1 METKKTINI
10 NKNYFKVSPSNTS
23 LKKPRERKEKPKLNK
38 TKVNSMKK
46 NIMERVRRH
55 QESNKAIKENSSSDI
70 LEIKDDFSESLNYL
84 KLVKDKI
91 QKNKTLK
98 RPKKRPVINNSV
110 NVNINTPVT
119 LEDTN
124 KDKENTVSNIEK
136 PVSNI
141 EKPVSNIE
149 KPVSNI
155 EKPVSNIENIKF
167 SNNNEETTIN
177 DVTNVLPIV
186 KKDEPV
192 YGCLKKGNKP
202 TYKEWKK
209 TTQKATFNDPLLQA
223 KKNMSDYFNKP
234 NNLRELKLQEF
245 KNAYKEKNN
254 KPSVQSFNRKPK
266 TKTMK
271 NKFIFGKNKNK
282 ISVYIKNDKTR
293 KRVRE
298 DKEALKLT
306 PIYDIKKYLKE
317 HNLINQDSVAPDDV
331 LVEMYENSKLS
342 GDIENKDPKILI
354 DNYLNKD
361 NV

>member
-38 TKVNSMKK
+38 TKVNSIKK

-55 QESNKAIKENSSSDI
+55 QESNKAIKENTSSDM

-98 RPKKRPVINNSV
+98 KKRRVISNDSV
-110 NVNINTPVT
+110 NVNIKTPDS
-119 LEDTN
+119 LELVN
-124 KDKENTVSNIEK
+124 NVNPLPPVVSND
-136 PVSNI
+136 
-141 EKPVSNIE
+141 
-149 KPVSNI
+149 
-155 EKPVSNIENIKF
+155 NIKF
-167 SNNNEETTIN
+167 SNINEESKIN

-192 YGCLKKGNKP
+192 YGCLKRGNKP

-209 TTQKATFNDPLLQA
+209 TTQKTTLNDPISKA
-223 KKNMSDYFNKP
+223 KNNISEYFNKP
-234 NNLRELKLQEF
+234 NNMRELKLQEL
-245 KNAYKEKNN
+245 KNEYKEKNKPTIHALN
-254 KPSVQSFNRKPK
+254 KKPRI
-266 TKTMK
+266 KTMK
-271 NKFIFGKNKNK
+271 NKFVFGKDKNK

-293 KRVRE
+293 KRVRD

-331 LVEMYENSKLS
+331 LLEIYENSKLS
-342 GDIENKDPKILI
+342 GDVENKDPKILI